1 MLDIPRLTLYNKAD
15 KAEDFTPTLT
25 PYSLISAK
33 ADNSRALL
41 QQVLLERMK
50 ELFLP
55 FTIKVAPAKAYKIH
69 DLEKV
74 VIMGNR
80 EYIDDVEVVSGWVA
94 EKNKWK
100 LEEFYD

>member
-1 MLDIPRLTLYNKAD
+1 M
-15 KAEDFTPTLT
+15 
-25 PYSLISAK
+25 
-33 ADNSRALL
+33 

-55 FTIKVAPAKAYKIH
+55 FTIKVTPAKAYKIH

-74 VIMGNR
+74 AIMGNR
-80 EYIDDVEVVSGWVA
+80 EYIDDVETISGWIA

>member
-15 KAEDFTPTLT
+15 KAENFTPTLT

-33 ADNSRALL
+33 VDNSRALL

-55 FTIKVAPAKAYKIH
+55 FTIKVAPAKAYKIY

-74 VIMGNR
+74 AIIGNR
-80 EYIDDVEVVSGWVA
+80 EYIDDVEAISGWIA